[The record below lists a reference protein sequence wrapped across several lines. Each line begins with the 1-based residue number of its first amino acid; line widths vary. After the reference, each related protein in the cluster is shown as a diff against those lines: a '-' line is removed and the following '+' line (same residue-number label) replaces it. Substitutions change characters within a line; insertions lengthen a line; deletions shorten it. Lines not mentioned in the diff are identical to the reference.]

1 MTSANSGRP
10 APGREVPVLDERKID
25 VLRAIVEDYVAT
37 REPVGS
43 KALVE
48 RHSLGVSSATV
59 RNDMAVLEE
68 EGYIVQPHTSAG
80 RVPTDKGYRVFVD
93 RISSV
98 KPLSTAERRAISTFL
113 EGAVDL
119 DEIVTRSVRLLAQ
132 LTRQIAVVQY
142 PLLTRSSVRH
152 VELVS
157 LAASRL
163 LVVLITE
170 NGRVD
175 QAVVEMPSHVD
186 DALIADL
193 RTRLNR
199 VLVGQRLSE
208 VATLLADLPE
218 TVEPADRAAV
228 AAVVAALLENVAE
241 HHDERLAVAGTA
253 NITAYGRE
261 FDTGVRPL
269 LEALEEHVV
278 LLHLLGEASAPMAV
292 NVRIGH
298 ENEHRAL
305 SQSAVVSTSYGAGG
319 ELLGSLGVVG
329 PMPMDY
335 PGTIATVRAVARYVG
350 QILAG

>member
-1 MTSANSGRP
+1 
-10 APGREVPVLDERKID
+10 VLDDRKVD

-93 RISSV
+93 RLSTV
-98 KPLSTAERRAISTFL
+98 KPLSPAERRAISTFL

-142 PLLTRSSVRH
+142 PSLTRSAVRH
-152 VELVS
+152 IELVS
-157 LAASRL
+157 MGPSRV

-175 QAVVEMPSHVD
+175 QTVVEVPSELDEV
-186 DALIADL
+186 ALGDL
-193 RTRLNR
+193 RSRLN
-199 VLVGQRLSE
+199 VALVGQRLAD
-208 VATLLADLPE
+208 VGQRLADLTERFTPQ
-218 TVEPADRAAV
+218 DRAPV
-228 AAVVAALLENVAE
+228 AAVVAALLENLAAQ
-241 HHDERLAVAGTA
+241 HDERVAVAGTA
-253 NITAYGRE
+253 NVISYGRE

-278 LLHLLGEASAPMAV
+278 LLHLLGEATTPLAV
-292 NVRIGH
+292 SVRIGA
-298 ENEHRAL
+298 ENEHQAL
-305 SQSAVVSTSYGAGG
+305 ASSAVVSSSYGTGG

-329 PMPMDY
+329 PLPMDY
-335 PGTIATVRAVARYVG
+335 PGTIATVRAVARYVS
-350 QILAG
+350 QIMAG

>member
-1 MTSANSGRP
+1 M
-10 APGREVPVLDERKID
+10 LDDRKVE

-43 KALVE
+43 KALVD

-68 EGYIVQPHTSAG
+68 EGYIAQPHTSAG
-80 RVPTDKGYRVFVD
+80 RIPTDKGYRVFVD
-93 RISSV
+93 RLSGL
-98 KPLSTAERRAISTFL
+98 KPLSQPERRAISTFL

-142 PLLTRSSVRH
+142 PLITRSTIRH
-152 VELVS
+152 VEIV
-157 LAASRL
+157 AMAGTRVL
-163 LVVLITE
+163 LVVITE

-175 QAVVEMPSHVD
+175 QAVVELPVEL
-186 DALIADL
+186 DAPTLASL
-193 RTRLNR
+193 RDQLNAK
-199 VLVGQRLSE
+199 LAGQRLTE
-208 VATLLADLPE
+208 VSDRLADMTEQFAPE
-218 TVEPADRAAV
+218 HRASV
-228 AAVVAALLENVAE
+228 AAMVAALLENIAE
-241 HHDERLAVAGTA
+241 AHDERVAVAGTA

-261 FDTGVRPL
+261 FETGMRPL

-278 LLHLLGEASAPMAV
+278 LLHLVGEATSPLAV
-292 NVRIGH
+292 NVRIGS

-305 SQSAVVSTSYGAGG
+305 TTSSVVSSSYGTGG

-329 PMPMDY
+329 PLPMDY
-335 PGTIATVRAVARYVG
+335 PGTMATVRAVARYVS
-350 QILAG
+350 QILAE

>member
-1 MTSANSGRP
+1 M
-10 APGREVPVLDERKID
+10 LDDRKIE

-43 KALVE
+43 KALVD

-68 EGYIVQPHTSAG
+68 EGYIAQPHTSAG
-80 RVPTDKGYRVFVD
+80 RIPTDKGYRVFVD
-93 RISSV
+93 RLSGL
-98 KPLSTAERRAISTFL
+98 KPLSQPERRAISTFL

-142 PLLTRSSVRH
+142 PLITRSTIRH
-152 VELVS
+152 VEIV
-157 LAASRL
+157 AMAGTRVL
-163 LVVLITE
+163 LVVITE

-175 QAVVEMPSHVD
+175 QAVVELPVELD
-186 DALIADL
+186 DVTLANL
-193 RTRLNR
+193 RDRLNAQ
-199 VLVGQRLSE
+199 LAGQRLTE
-208 VATLLADLPE
+208 VSDRLADMTEQFAPE
-218 TVEPADRAAV
+218 HRASV
-228 AAVVAALLENVAE
+228 AAMVAALLENIAE
-241 HHDERLAVAGTA
+241 AHDERVAVAGTA

-261 FDTGVRPL
+261 FEAGMRPL

-278 LLHLLGEASAPMAV
+278 LLHLVGEATSPLAV
-292 NVRIGH
+292 NVRIGS

-305 SQSAVVSTSYGAGG
+305 TTSSVVSSSYGAGG

-329 PMPMDY
+329 PLPMDY
-335 PGTIATVRAVARYVG
+335 PGTMATVRAVARYVS
-350 QILAG
+350 QILAE

>member
-1 MTSANSGRP
+1 M
-10 APGREVPVLDERKID
+10 LDERKLE

-48 RHSLGVSSATV
+48 RHALGVSSATV

-93 RISSV
+93 RLATV
-98 KPLSTAERRAISTFL
+98 KPLSPAERRAISTFL

-132 LTRQIAVVQY
+132 LTRQVAVVQY
-142 PLLTRSSVRH
+142 PLLTRSTVRH
-152 VELVS
+152 IEVV
-157 LAASRL
+157 AMAPTRL

-175 QAVVEMPSHVD
+175 QAVVEVASPLD
-186 DALIADL
+186 EQTLADL
-193 RTRLNR
+193 RARLN
-199 VLVGQRLSE
+199 VALVGQRL
-208 VATLLADLPE
+208 ADVGSQLVDFTE
-218 TVEPADRAAV
+218 RFEPAVRPSV
-228 AAVVAALLENVAE
+228 AAVVAAVLQNLAE
-241 HHDERLAVAGTA
+241 EHDERLAIAGTA
-253 NITAYGRE
+253 NVAAYGRE
-261 FDTGVRPL
+261 FETGIRPL

-278 LLHLLGEASAPMAV
+278 LLHLLGEATSPLAV

-298 ENEHRAL
+298 ENEHQAL
-305 SQSAVVSTSYGAGG
+305 SSSAVVSASYGTGG

-329 PMPMDY
+329 PLSIDY

>member
-1 MTSANSGRP
+1 M
-10 APGREVPVLDERKID
+10 LDDRKLD

-43 KALVE
+43 KALVD
-48 RHSLGVSSATV
+48 RHPLGVSSATV

-80 RVPTDKGYRVFVD
+80 RIPTDKGYRVFVD
-93 RISSV
+93 RLATI
-98 KPLSTAERRAISTFL
+98 KPLSAAERRAISTFL

-142 PLLTRSSVRH
+142 PLITRSTIRH
-152 VELVS
+152 VELV
-157 LAASRL
+157 AMTPERV

-170 NGRVD
+170 TGRVD
-175 QAVVEMPSHVD
+175 QAVVELPS
-186 DALIADL
+186 ALGDETLGAL
-193 RTRLNR
+193 RVRLNDE
-199 VLVGQRLSE
+199 VVGQRLTE
-208 VATLLADLPE
+208 VGDRLADVTE
-218 TVEPADRAAV
+218 QFSESSRAAV
-228 AAVVAALLENVAE
+228 AAVVAALLENIAE
-241 HHDERLAVAGTA
+241 QHDERVAVAGTG

-278 LLHLLGEASAPMAV
+278 LLHLLGEASAPLSV

-298 ENEHRAL
+298 ENEHLAL
-305 SQSAVVSTSYGAGG
+305 SSSSVVSSSYGAGG

-329 PMPMDY
+329 PVPMDY
-335 PGTIATVRAVARYVG
+335 PGTMATVRAVARYVG
-350 QILAG
+350 QILAD

>member
-1 MTSANSGRP
+1 M
-10 APGREVPVLDERKID
+10 LDERKLE

-48 RHSLGVSSATV
+48 RHALGVSSATV

-93 RISSV
+93 RLATV
-98 KPLSTAERRAISTFL
+98 KPLSPAERRAISTFL
-113 EGAVDL
+113 EDAVDL

-132 LTRQIAVVQY
+132 LTRQVAVVQY
-142 PLLTRSSVRH
+142 PLLTRSTVRH
-152 VELVS
+152 IEVV
-157 LAASRL
+157 AMAPTRL

-175 QAVVEMPSHVD
+175 QAVVEVATSLDEHT
-186 DALIADL
+186 LADL
-193 RTRLNR
+193 RARLN
-199 VLVGQRLSE
+199 VALVGQRL
-208 VATLLADLPE
+208 ADVGSQLVDFTE
-218 TVEPADRAAV
+218 RFEPAVRPTV
-228 AAVVAALLENVAE
+228 AAVVAAVLQNLAE
-241 HHDERLAVAGTA
+241 EHDERLAIAGTA
-253 NITAYGRE
+253 NVAAYGRE
-261 FDTGVRPL
+261 FETGIRPL

-278 LLHLLGEASAPMAV
+278 LLHLLGEATSPLAV

-298 ENEHRAL
+298 ENEHQAL
-305 SQSAVVSTSYGAGG
+305 SSSAVVSASYGAGG

-329 PMPMDY
+329 PLSMDY

>member
-1 MTSANSGRP
+1 VAAST
-10 APGREVPVLDERKID
+10 EVTRVLDDRKIE

-43 KALVE
+43 KALVD

-68 EGYIVQPHTSAG
+68 EGYIAQPHTSAG
-80 RVPTDKGYRVFVD
+80 RIPTDKGYRVFVD
-93 RISSV
+93 RLSGL
-98 KPLSTAERRAISTFL
+98 KPLSQPERRAISTFL

-142 PLLTRSSVRH
+142 PLITRSTIRH
-152 VELVS
+152 VEIV
-157 LAASRL
+157 AMAGTRVL
-163 LVVLITE
+163 LVVITE

-175 QAVVEMPSHVD
+175 QAVVELPVELD
-186 DALIADL
+186 DVTLANL
-193 RTRLNR
+193 RDRLNAQ
-199 VLVGQRLSE
+199 LAGQRLTE
-208 VATLLADLPE
+208 VSDRLADMTEQFAPE
-218 TVEPADRAAV
+218 HRASV
-228 AAVVAALLENVAE
+228 AAMVAALLENIAE
-241 HHDERLAVAGTA
+241 AHDERVAVAGTA

-261 FDTGVRPL
+261 FEAGMRPL

-278 LLHLLGEASAPMAV
+278 LLHLVGEATSPLAV
-292 NVRIGH
+292 NVRIGS

-305 SQSAVVSTSYGAGG
+305 TTSSVVSSSYGAGG

-329 PMPMDY
+329 PLPMDY
-335 PGTIATVRAVARYVG
+335 PGTMATVRAVARYVS
-350 QILAG
+350 QILAE

>member
-1 MTSANSGRP
+1 M
-10 APGREVPVLDERKID
+10 LDERKLE

-48 RHSLGVSSATV
+48 RHALGVSSATV

-93 RISSV
+93 RLATV
-98 KPLSTAERRAISTFL
+98 KPLSPAERRAISTFL
-113 EGAVDL
+113 QDAVDL

-132 LTRQIAVVQY
+132 LTRQVAVVQY
-142 PLLTRSSVRH
+142 PLLTRSTVRH
-152 VELVS
+152 IEVV
-157 LAASRL
+157 AMAPTRL

-175 QAVVEMPSHVD
+175 QAVVEVATSLDEHT
-186 DALIADL
+186 LADL
-193 RTRLNR
+193 RARLN
-199 VLVGQRLSE
+199 VALVGQRL
-208 VATLLADLPE
+208 ADVGSQLVDFTE
-218 TVEPADRAAV
+218 RFEPAVRPTV
-228 AAVVAALLENVAE
+228 AAVVAAVLQNLAE
-241 HHDERLAVAGTA
+241 EHDERLAIAGTA
-253 NITAYGRE
+253 NVAAYGRE
-261 FDTGVRPL
+261 FETGIRPL

-278 LLHLLGEASAPMAV
+278 LLHLLGEATSPLAV

-298 ENEHRAL
+298 ENEHQAL
-305 SQSAVVSTSYGAGG
+305 SSSAVVSASYGAGG

-329 PMPMDY
+329 PLSMDY

>member
-1 MTSANSGRP
+1 
-10 APGREVPVLDERKID
+10 VLDDRKVD

-93 RISSV
+93 RLSTV
-98 KPLSTAERRAISTFL
+98 KPLSPAERRAISTFL

-142 PLLTRSSVRH
+142 PSLTRSAVRH
-152 VELVS
+152 IELVS
-157 LAASRL
+157 MGPSRV

-175 QAVVEMPSHVD
+175 QTVVEVPSELDEV
-186 DALIADL
+186 ALGDL
-193 RTRLNR
+193 RSRLN
-199 VLVGQRLSE
+199 VALVGQRLAD
-208 VATLLADLPE
+208 VGQRLADLTERFTPQ
-218 TVEPADRAAV
+218 DRAPA
-228 AAVVAALLENVAE
+228 AAVVAALLENLAAQ
-241 HHDERLAVAGTA
+241 HDERVAVAGTA
-253 NITAYGRE
+253 NVISYGRE

-278 LLHLLGEASAPMAV
+278 LLHLLGEATTPLAV
-292 NVRIGH
+292 SVRIGA
-298 ENEHRAL
+298 ENEHQAL
-305 SQSAVVSTSYGAGG
+305 ASSAVVSSSYGSGG

-329 PMPMDY
+329 PLAMDD
-335 PGTIATVRAVARYVG
+335 PGTIATVRAVARYVS
-350 QILAG
+350 QIMAG

>member
-1 MTSANSGRP
+1 M
-10 APGREVPVLDERKID
+10 LDDRKLD

-43 KALVE
+43 KTLVD

-68 EGYIVQPHTSAG
+68 EGYIAQPHTSAG
-80 RVPTDKGYRVFVD
+80 RIPTDKGYRVFVD
-93 RISSV
+93 RLSGIQ
-98 KPLSTAERRAISTFL
+98 PLSQPERRAISTFL

-119 DEIVTRSVRLLAQ
+119 DEIVTRSVRLLSQ

-142 PLLTRSSVRH
+142 PLLTRSTVRH
-152 VELVS
+152 VEVV
-157 LAASRL
+157 AMAPDRV
-163 LVVLITE
+163 LVVVITE

-175 QAVVEMPSHVD
+175 QTVVELPQDMASET
-186 DALIADL
+186 LGDL
-193 RTRLNR
+193 RTRLNEE
-199 VLVGQRLSE
+199 LGGQRLTEVSE
-208 VATLLADLPE
+208 ALADMTE
-218 TVEPADRAAV
+218 RFDAESRAGVAV
-228 AAVVAALLENVAE
+228 VVAALLETIAE
-241 HHDERLAVAGTA
+241 AHDERVAIAGTA

-261 FDTGVRPL
+261 FDTGMRPL

-278 LLHLLGEASAPMAV
+278 LLHLLGEASAPLAV

-305 SQSAVVSTSYGAGG
+305 SSSAVVSTSYGTGG

-329 PMPMDY
+329 PLPMDY
-335 PGTIATVRAVARYVG
+335 PGTMATVRAVARYVS
-350 QILAG
+350 QILAD

>member
-1 MTSANSGRP
+1 M
-10 APGREVPVLDERKID
+10 LDERKVD

-43 KALVE
+43 KALVD

-68 EGYIVQPHTSAG
+68 EGYIAQPHTSAG
-80 RVPTDKGYRVFVD
+80 RIPTDKGYRVFVD
-93 RISSV
+93 RLSGV
-98 KPLSTAERRAISTFL
+98 KPLSQPERRAISTFL

-142 PLLTRSSVRH
+142 PLITRSTIRH
-152 VELVS
+152 VE
-157 LAASRL
+157 
-163 LVVLITE
+163 VVAMGGARVLMVVITE

-175 QAVVEMPSHVD
+175 QTVVDLPAEL
-186 DALIADL
+186 DADTLAGL
-193 RTRLNR
+193 RDRLNAQ
-199 VLVGQRLSE
+199 LVGQRLTE
-208 VATLLADLPE
+208 VSDRLADMTEQFSPE
-218 TVEPADRAAV
+218 HRASV
-228 AAVVAALLENVAE
+228 ASMVAALLENIAE
-241 HHDERLAVAGTA
+241 AHDERVAVAGTA

-261 FDTGVRPL
+261 FETGMRPL

-278 LLHLLGEASAPMAV
+278 LLHLVGEATSPLAV

-298 ENEHRAL
+298 ENPHSAL
-305 SQSAVVSTSYGAGG
+305 TSSAVVSSAYGAGG

-329 PMPMDY
+329 PLPMDY
-335 PGTIATVRAVARYVG
+335 PGTMSTVRAVARYVS
-350 QILAG
+350 QILAD

>member
-1 MTSANSGRP
+1 M
-10 APGREVPVLDERKID
+10 LDDRKLD

-43 KALVE
+43 KALVD

-93 RISSV
+93 ALGTV
-98 KPLSTAERRAISTFL
+98 KPLSVAERRAIATFL

-119 DEIVTRSVRLLAQ
+119 DEVVTRSVRLLAQ
-132 LTRQIAVVQY
+132 LTRQVAVVQY
-142 PLLTRSSVRH
+142 PSLTRSAVRH
-152 VELVS
+152 IELV
-157 LAASRL
+157 AMAPSRL

-175 QAVVEMPSHVD
+175 QTVVEVPTALD
-186 DALIADL
+186 DATLADL
-193 RTRLNR
+193 RARLNAA
-199 VLVGQRLSE
+199 LVGQRL
-208 VATLLADLPE
+208 ADVGARVGSLPE
-218 TVEPADRAAV
+218 RFAPGDRVTV
-228 AAVVAALLENVAE
+228 AAVVAALLENLAAQ
-241 HHDERLAVAGTA
+241 HDERVAVAGTA
-253 NITAYGRE
+253 NVAAYGRE

-278 LLHLLGEASAPMAV
+278 LLHLLGEATAPFGV
-292 NVRIGH
+292 QVRIGA
-298 ENEHRAL
+298 ENEHQAL
-305 SQSAVVSTSYGAGG
+305 STSAVVTTGYGAGA
-319 ELLGSLGVVG
+319 EQLGSLGVVG
-329 PMPMDY
+329 PLPMDY
-335 PGTIATVRAVARYVG
+335 PGTIATVRAVARYVS

>member
-1 MTSANSGRP
+1 M
-10 APGREVPVLDERKID
+10 LDDRKVD
-25 VLRAIVEDYVAT
+25 VLRAIVQDYVAT

-43 KALVE
+43 KALVD

-80 RVPTDKGYRVFVD
+80 RIPTDKGYRVFVD
-93 RISSV
+93 RLSGI
-98 KPLSTAERRAISTFL
+98 KPLSQPERRAISTFL

-142 PLLTRSSVRH
+142 PLITRSTIRH
-152 VELVS
+152 VEVV
-157 LAASRL
+157 RMGPTRVL
-163 LVVLITE
+163 LVVITE

-175 QAVVEMPSHVD
+175 QAVVELPLVLD
-186 DALIADL
+186 DDVLGGL
-193 RTRLNR
+193 RNRLNEQ
-199 VLVGQRLSE
+199 LAGQRLAEVSE
-208 VATLLADLPE
+208 RLAELTERFDDRLRPAISAVVATLLE
-218 TVEPADRAAV
+218 TI
-228 AAVVAALLENVAE
+228 AE
-241 HHDERLAVAGTA
+241 SHDERVAIAGTA

-278 LLHLLGEASAPMAV
+278 LLHLLGEASTPLAV

-298 ENEHRAL
+298 ENEHQAL
-305 SQSAVVSTSYGAGG
+305 SSSAVVSSSYGPGG

-329 PMPMDY
+329 PLPMDY
-335 PGTIATVRAVARYVG
+335 PGTMATVRAVARYVS
-350 QILAG
+350 QILAE

>member
-1 MTSANSGRP
+1 M
-10 APGREVPVLDERKID
+10 LDDRKID

-43 KALVE
+43 KALVD

-80 RVPTDKGYRVFVD
+80 RIPTDKGYRVFVD
-93 RISSV
+93 QLSGI
-98 KPLSTAERRAISTFL
+98 KPLSQPERRAISVFL

-142 PLLTRSSVRH
+142 PLISRSSIRH
-152 VELVS
+152 VEVV
-157 LAASRL
+157 AMAPTRV
-163 LVVLITE
+163 LVVVITE

-175 QAVVEMPSHVD
+175 QTVVELGCETD
-186 DALIADL
+186 EQLLADL
-193 RTRLNR
+193 RTRLNETLDGR
-199 VLVGQRLSE
+199 RLTEVGD
-208 VATLLADLPE
+208 LLADLTE
-218 TVEPADRAAV
+218 HSDPAHRPTV
-228 AAVVAALLENVAE
+228 AAVVAAILENIAE
-241 HHDERLAVAGTA
+241 AHDERVAVAGTA
-253 NITAYGRE
+253 NVMAYGRE

-269 LEALEEHVV
+269 LEALEEQVV
-278 LLHLLGEASAPMAV
+278 LLHLLGEASAPLAV

-298 ENEHRAL
+298 ENPHSAL
-305 SQSAVVSTSYGAGG
+305 TSSAVVSSAYGIGG

-329 PMPMDY
+329 PLPMDY
-335 PGTIATVRAVARYVG
+335 PGTMSTVRAVARYVS
-350 QILAG
+350 QILAD

>member
-1 MTSANSGRP
+1 M
-10 APGREVPVLDERKID
+10 LDDRKVD

-48 RHSLGVSSATV
+48 RHALGVSSATV

-93 RISSV
+93 RLSTV
-98 KPLSTAERRAISTFL
+98 KPLSPAERRAISTFL

-119 DEIVTRSVRLLAQ
+119 DEVVTRSVRLLAQ

-142 PLLTRSSVRH
+142 PSLTRSTVRH
-152 VELVS
+152 IELV
-157 LAASRL
+157 AMGPARV

-175 QAVVEMPSHVD
+175 QTVVEVPAELDTVT
-186 DALIADL
+186 LGDL
-193 RTRLNR
+193 RSRLNVALAGQR
-199 VLVGQRLSE
+199 LADVGQRL
-208 VATLLADLPE
+208 ADLTERFAPQ
-218 TVEPADRAAV
+218 DRATVAV
-228 AAVVAALLENVAE
+228 VVAALLENLAAQ
-241 HHDERLAVAGTA
+241 HDERVAIAGTA
-253 NITAYGRE
+253 NVISYGRE
-261 FDTGVRPL
+261 FETGVRPL

-278 LLHLLGEASAPMAV
+278 LLHLLGEATAPMAV
-292 NVRIGH
+292 QVRIGA

-305 SQSAVVSTSYGAGG
+305 ASSAVVSSSYGTGG

-329 PMPMDY
+329 PLPMDY
-335 PGTIATVRAVARYVG
+335 PGTIATVRAVARYVS

>member
-1 MTSANSGRP
+1 M
-10 APGREVPVLDERKID
+10 LDDRKIE

-43 KALVE
+43 KALVD

-68 EGYIVQPHTSAG
+68 EGYIAQPHTSAG
-80 RVPTDKGYRVFVD
+80 RIPTDKGYRVFVD
-93 RISSV
+93 RLSGI
-98 KPLSTAERRAISTFL
+98 KPLSQPERRAISTFL

-142 PLLTRSSVRH
+142 PLITRSSIRH
-152 VELVS
+152 VEVV
-157 LAASRL
+157 AMASTRV
-163 LVVLITE
+163 LVVVITE

-175 QAVVEMPSHVD
+175 QTVVDMPDEVD
-186 DALIADL
+186 EQMLATL
-193 RTRLNR
+193 RNRLNEQ
-199 VLVGQRLSE
+199 LAGQRLSE
-208 VATLLADLPE
+208 VGDRLADMTE
-218 TVEPADRAAV
+218 QFEPRHRAAV
-228 AAVVAALLENVAE
+228 AAVVAAILENIADA
-241 HHDERLAVAGTA
+241 HDERVAVAGTA

-278 LLHLLGEASAPMAV
+278 LLHLLGEASAPLAV

-305 SQSAVVSTSYGAGG
+305 TSSAVVSSAYGSGG

-329 PMPMDY
+329 PLPMDY
-335 PGTIATVRAVARYVG
+335 PGTMATVRAVARYVS
-350 QILAG
+350 QILAE

>member
-1 MTSANSGRP
+1 M
-10 APGREVPVLDERKID
+10 LDDRKLD

-43 KALVE
+43 KALVD
-48 RHSLGVSSATV
+48 RHPLGVSSATV

-80 RVPTDKGYRVFVD
+80 RIPTDKGYRVFVD
-93 RISSV
+93 RLATI
-98 KPLSTAERRAISTFL
+98 KPLSAAERRAISTFL

-142 PLLTRSSVRH
+142 PLITRSTIRH
-152 VELVS
+152 IELV
-157 LAASRL
+157 AMTPERV

-170 NGRVD
+170 TGRVD
-175 QAVVEMPSHVD
+175 QAVVELPS
-186 DALIADL
+186 ALGDETLGAL
-193 RTRLNR
+193 RARLNDE
-199 VLVGQRLSE
+199 VVGQRLTE
-208 VATLLADLPE
+208 VGDRLADVTE
-218 TVEPADRAAV
+218 QFSESSRAAV
-228 AAVVAALLENVAE
+228 AAVVAALLENIAE
-241 HHDERLAVAGTA
+241 QHDERVAVAGTG

-278 LLHLLGEASAPMAV
+278 LLHLLGEASAPLSV

-298 ENEHRAL
+298 ENEHLAL
-305 SQSAVVSTSYGAGG
+305 SSSSVVSSSYGAGG

-329 PMPMDY
+329 PVPMDY
-335 PGTIATVRAVARYVG
+335 PGTMATVRAVARYVG
-350 QILAG
+350 QILAD

>member
-1 MTSANSGRP
+1 M
-10 APGREVPVLDERKID
+10 LDERKLE

-48 RHSLGVSSATV
+48 RHALGVSSATV

-93 RISSV
+93 RLATV
-98 KPLSTAERRAISTFL
+98 KPLSPAERRAISTFL
-113 EGAVDL
+113 EDAVDL

-132 LTRQIAVVQY
+132 LTRQVAVVQY
-142 PLLTRSSVRH
+142 PLLTRSTVRH
-152 VELVS
+152 IEVV
-157 LAASRL
+157 AMAPTRL

-175 QAVVEMPSHVD
+175 QAVVEVATSLDEHT
-186 DALIADL
+186 LADL
-193 RTRLNR
+193 RARLN
-199 VLVGQRLSE
+199 VALVGQRL
-208 VATLLADLPE
+208 ADVGSQLVDFTE
-218 TVEPADRAAV
+218 RFEPAVRPTV
-228 AAVVAALLENVAE
+228 AAVVAAVLQNLAE
-241 HHDERLAVAGTA
+241 EHDERLAIAGTA
-253 NITAYGRE
+253 NVAAYGRE
-261 FDTGVRPL
+261 FETGIRPL

-278 LLHLLGEASAPMAV
+278 LLQLLGEATSPLAV

-298 ENEHRAL
+298 ENEHQAL
-305 SQSAVVSTSYGAGG
+305 SSSAVVSASYGAGG

-329 PMPMDY
+329 PLSMDY

>member
-1 MTSANSGRP
+1 
-10 APGREVPVLDERKID
+10 VDVLDDRKLD
-25 VLRAIVEDYVAT
+25 VLRAIIEDYVAT

-43 KALVE
+43 KALVD

-93 RISSV
+93 RLSTV
-98 KPLSTAERRAISTFL
+98 KPLSPAERRAISTFL

-152 VELVS
+152 LEVVP
-157 LAASRL
+157 LASTKL
-163 LVVLITE
+163 LLVLITE
-170 NGRVD
+170 TGRVD
-175 QAVVEMPSHVD
+175 QAVVEVPDQPTAHTV
-186 DALIADL
+186 ADL
-193 RTRLNR
+193 RTRLNAT
-199 VLVGQRLSE
+199 LGGQRLAD
-208 VATLLADLPE
+208 VAPLLADLPDAF
-218 TVEPADRAAV
+218 EPTDRGTV
-228 AAVVAALLENVAE
+228 AAVVAALLETVAVQ
-241 HHDERLAVAGTA
+241 HDERVAVAGTA

-278 LLHLLGEASAPMAV
+278 LLHLLGEASAPLSV
-292 NVRIGH
+292 SVRIGQ
-298 ENEHRAL
+298 ENAHQAL
-305 SQSAVVSTSYGAGG
+305 TQSAVVAAAYGTGG
-319 ELLGSLGVVG
+319 EQLGSLGVVG

>member
-1 MTSANSGRP
+1 VAAST
-10 APGREVPVLDERKID
+10 EVTRVLDDRKIE

-43 KALVE
+43 KALVD

-68 EGYIVQPHTSAG
+68 EGYIAQPHTSAG
-80 RVPTDKGYRVFVD
+80 RIPTDKGYRVFVD
-93 RISSV
+93 RLSGL
-98 KPLSTAERRAISTFL
+98 KPLSQPERRAISTFL

-142 PLLTRSSVRH
+142 PLITRSTIRH
-152 VELVS
+152 VEIV
-157 LAASRL
+157 AMAGTRVL
-163 LVVLITE
+163 LVVITE

-175 QAVVEMPSHVD
+175 QAVVELPVELD
-186 DALIADL
+186 DVTLANL
-193 RTRLNR
+193 RDRLNAQ
-199 VLVGQRLSE
+199 LAGQRLTE
-208 VATLLADLPE
+208 VSDRLADMTEQFAPE
-218 TVEPADRAAV
+218 YRASV
-228 AAVVAALLENVAE
+228 AAMVAALLENIAE
-241 HHDERLAVAGTA
+241 AHDERVAVAGTA

-261 FDTGVRPL
+261 FEAGMRPL

-278 LLHLLGEASAPMAV
+278 LLHLVGEATSPLAV
-292 NVRIGH
+292 NVRIGS

-305 SQSAVVSTSYGAGG
+305 TTSSVVSSSYGAGG

-329 PMPMDY
+329 PLPMDY
-335 PGTIATVRAVARYVG
+335 PGTMATVRAVARYVS
-350 QILAG
+350 QILAE

>member
-1 MTSANSGRP
+1 
-10 APGREVPVLDERKID
+10 VLDDRKLD
-25 VLRAIVEDYVAT
+25 VLRAIVEDYVST

-48 RHSLGVSSATV
+48 RHALGVSSATV

-93 RISSV
+93 RLATV
-98 KPLSTAERRAISTFL
+98 KPLSPAERRAISTFL

-152 VELVS
+152 IELV
-157 LAASRL
+157 AMASTRL

-170 NGRVD
+170 TGRVD
-175 QAVVEMPSHVD
+175 QVVVEVPVPVD
-186 DALIADL
+186 EALLTDL
-193 RTRLNR
+193 RARLNIS
-199 VLVGQRLSE
+199 LVGQRLSD
-208 VATLLADLPE
+208 VGPLLADVAE
-218 TVEPADRAAV
+218 RFEPADRPTV
-228 AAVVAALLENVAE
+228 AAVVAGLLQNLAAE
-241 HHDERLAVAGTA
+241 HDDRVAVAGTA
-253 NITAYGRE
+253 NVTAYGRE
-261 FDTGVRPL
+261 FDTGIRPL

-278 LLHLLGEASAPMAV
+278 LLHLLGEATSPLAV
-292 NVRIGH
+292 QVRIGH
-298 ENEHRAL
+298 ENEHQAL
-305 SQSAVVSTSYGAGG
+305 LSSAVVSASYGTGG

-329 PMPMDY
+329 PLPMDY
-335 PGTIATVRAVARYVG
+335 PGTIATVRAVARYVS